1 VTVEWL
7 PRFVDDFPFGEEQ
20 ESGSPKPL

>member
-7 PRFVDDFPFGEEQ
+7 PRFVDDFPFGEKQ